1 MKKKIQLFSILLILT
16 SLSYSQ
22 NSQLNLVPKQELN
35 KRWSFDSTQ
44 IRVLAVKLND
54 LYYCD
59 SLLNIK
65 DSQLFIDSLI
75 ISKKD
80 KQLLYKDTLIT
91 LHQDQINYQYNREI
105 KRHICWG
112 IVVLTLL
119 GLLISK

>member
-1 MKKKIQLFSILLILT
+1 MKKKIQLFSILLIVT

-22 NSQLNLVPKQELN
+22 NSQLNLIPKQELN
-35 KRWSFDSTQ
+35 KRWSFDSLQ
-44 IRVLAVKLND
+44 VRVLATKLND

-65 DSQLFIDSLI
+65 DQQLVIDSLI

-91 LHQDQINYQYNREI
+91 LHQDQINYQYNREV
-105 KRHICWG
+105 KRHILSG
-112 IVVLTLL
+112 IVITILL
-119 GLLISK
+119 GLWVSK